1 MSIRALDSW
10 VTKHL
15 LPGPIQQHCSPRT
28 AKPFDLN
35 LLLNIIRIKRTYG
48 QITPPQ

>member
-1 MSIRALDSW
+1 MSIRARGSR
-10 VTKHL
+10 VTKRVFL
-15 LPGPIQQHCSPRT
+15 GPIQQHCSPRT

-48 QITPPQ
+48 QITPP